1 MSWNNI
7 QKDKIEFGPYLDQYG
22 RHPKIPLL
30 HGIFETV
37 TRLRPVLPSKTF
49 VGYTNYHIWSNYYIF
64 TNLDVLE
71 IEDFPY

>member
-1 MSWNNI
+1 M
-7 QKDKIEFGPYLDQYG
+7 
-22 RHPKIPLL
+22 PLL
-30 HGIFETV
+30 HGIFEIV